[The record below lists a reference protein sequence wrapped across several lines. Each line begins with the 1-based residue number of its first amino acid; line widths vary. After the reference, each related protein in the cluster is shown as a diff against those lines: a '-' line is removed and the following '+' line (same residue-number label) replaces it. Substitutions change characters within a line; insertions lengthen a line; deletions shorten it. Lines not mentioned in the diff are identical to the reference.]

1 MFKNQVV
8 WMDGKLVP
16 VAEARVSVY
25 DHGLLYGDGVFEG
38 IRQYKGRFLKLRT
51 HLVRLWESARAIAL
65 EPPYSITEME
75 AAIRET
81 AAKNGLEDSYVRAV
95 FTRGVGPLGIN
106 PRQCARPGAFV
117 IVDKLDIY
125 PRDKYTDGVSV
136 VTASTRQKDAA
147 TLNPRVKSLNYLP
160 NCMAKLEANN
170 AGADE
175 AVLLNNMGFVT
186 ECAAENI
193 FAVKYSGGKPVL
205 HTPPLHAGLLE
216 GVTMN
221 LVIGLAGSLGYE
233 VRRNDMTR
241 HDLYVA
247 DEIFLTGTG
256 AELVPVVKIDGRAVG
271 HGRPGECTMTLMAAF
286 RKMLERVPED

>member
-38 IRQYKGRFLKLRT
+38 IRQYKGRFLKLQT

-65 EPPYSITEME
+65 EPPCPMREME
-75 AAIRET
+75 TAIRET
-81 AAKNGLEDSYVRAV
+81 AAKNGLEDGYVRAV
-95 FTRGVGPLGIN
+95 ITRGVGPLGVN
-106 PRQCARPGAFV
+106 PRQCVKAGAFV

-125 PRDKYTDGVSV
+125 PREKYADGIAV
-136 VTASTRQKDAA
+136 VTASTRQKDPAS
-147 TLNPRVKSLNYLP
+147 LNPRVKSLNYLP
-160 NCMAKLEANN
+160 NMMAKLEALN

-175 AVLLNNMGFVT
+175 ALMLNHMGFVT
-186 ECAAENI
+186 ECVGENV
-193 FAVKYSGGKPVL
+193 FAVKYAGGKPVL
-205 HTPPLHAGLLE
+205 HTPPLHAGILE

-221 LVIGLAGSLGYE
+221 LVIGLAGGLGYE
-233 VRRNDMTR
+233 VRREDITR

-256 AELVPVVKIDGRAVG
+256 AELVPVAKLDGRAVG

-286 RKMLERVPED
+286 RRLTERVPED